1 MVVVTFTTM
10 GVIISSFFCID
21 PKSGKNGEST
31 DLRKVLIL
39 NSLFRIFHFSRM
51 YGLKKRL
58 SCCPNEKIFV
68 TLPPETILYLL

>member
-39 NSLFRIFHFSRM
+39 NSLFRIFSLFP
-51 YGLKKRL
+51 YVWAKKASL
-58 SCCPNEKIFV
+58 L
-68 TLPPETILYLL
+68 LPE